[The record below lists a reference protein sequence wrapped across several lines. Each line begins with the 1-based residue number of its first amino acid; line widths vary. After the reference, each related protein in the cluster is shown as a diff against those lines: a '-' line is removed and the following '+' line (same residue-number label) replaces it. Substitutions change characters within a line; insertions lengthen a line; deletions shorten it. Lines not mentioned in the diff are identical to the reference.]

1 MTPRSRSH
9 SRTSETQHEGSTS
22 NAALNL
28 AAKPTGIKMKKT
40 PFFLLPNYTKE
51 ELKCWK
57 NRKERKRERKKQT
70 YQRKKR
76 SPIRE
81 LPRKTTGI
89 EHSQDGGTSSKR
101 KKEKKAK
108 KEPTFF
114 KGRENDEINGQIW
127 H

>member
-1 MTPRSRSH
+1 ML
-9 SRTSETQHEGSTS
+9 EKQ
-22 NAALNL
+22 
-28 AAKPTGIKMKKT
+28 K
-40 PFFLLPNYTKE
+40 
-51 ELKCWK
+51 
-57 NRKERKRERKKQT
+57 RKEQEKKKQT

-81 LPRKTTGI
+81 LPRKTTGV
-89 EHSQDGGTSSKR
+89 EHSQDGGTSSKC

-114 KGRENDEINGQIW
+114 KGGENDEINGQIW